1 MTRIPSAPLT
11 VIPAAGTQPVAP
23 AVSPPSSPAQAAAP
37 AAATDGVQTTAP
49 PTSDVPAVATALA
62 ATSPSAL
69 TATELN
75 TLLKNPQGLATFG
88 RVLQRSPELKAALKA
103 LPQGDAAI
111 AALEK
116 AATGRT
122 SKADIQK
129 VQSFLAA
136 AGKNIRY
143 AGHPTGI
150 DGIVGTRTQAALKS
164 LMLDHLPKPVVA
176 TPSQPT
182 APTPPTT
189 APVADPVTTAPLKV
203 ADIDAR
209 LGETRQPLN
218 AFAAVIKQDPRLRD
232 ALAATPRGAA
242 AVAALEGPSTPAKV
256 RAVQEF
262 LVNDHGKD
270 LAYRG
275 HATGIDSNYGTRT
288 YAALRDVVRAQVATL
303 NGETVAPRE
312 PFPRYDRMLEDN
324 LLDLTMAVGYDE
336 GIQGYQGAHLYEEYM
351 VRQKITDQGFVRDD
365 AKAKALLEKA
375 GQKVTGSYDSFYVK
389 ENVSTANGE
398 PVHAVIRLITS
409 GDGQRGA
416 ANKAAALEGMNQ
428 SDVFMYGGH
437 ARYGTGLDFDAN
449 YSVTIDWSGVPNAP
463 AEGKVHYNQYDTLKK
478 LLGGTDAAAIQRLE
492 QLKKQ
497 GKVTVHESNDG
508 NIFMSEK
515 NQHPY
520 EFGSQL
526 METATA
532 GRTNSL
538 AEDIQGDKYRLWLF
552 NGCRTEDYYASLQAA
567 AKKNPALNE
576 QNLDLVLSNESLY
589 WNDISSSL
597 STFLEGV
604 VAQDSAVGLEQRL
617 EAVNIDAGK
626 NSHNFRGLQDNPR
639 SNPVKP

>member
-11 VIPAAGTQPVAP
+11 VIPAAGTQPAAA
-23 AVSPPSSPAQAAAP
+23 AVPPSSSPAP
-37 AAATDGVQTTAP
+37 AAAPTAAPDGVKTTAP
-49 PTSDVPAVATALA
+49 PASDVPAVATALA
-62 ATSPSAL
+62 ATAPVAL
-69 TATELN
+69 TASELN

-103 LPQGDAAI
+103 LPEGDAAI

-150 DGIVGTRTQAALKS
+150 DGIVGSRTQAALKS
-164 LMLDHLPKPVVA
+164 LMLDHLPKPVAA
-176 TPSQPT
+176 TP
-182 APTPPTT
+182 PTPPT
-189 APVADPVTTAPLKV
+189 APVADVAPSPLKV

-218 AFAAVIKQDPRLRD
+218 AFAAVIKQDPRLREV
-232 ALAATPRGAA
+232 LSATPRGAA
-242 AVAALEGPSTPAKV
+242 ALAALEGPPTSAKI

-262 LVNDHGKD
+262 LVKDHGKD

-275 HATGIDSNYGTRT
+275 HATGIDGDYGTRT

-303 NGETVAPRE
+303 NGETAAPRE
-312 PFPRYDRMLEDN
+312 PFPRYDRMFDDN
-324 LLDLTMAVGYDE
+324 LLDMTLAVGYDE
-336 GIQGYQGAHLYEEYM
+336 GIQGYQGANLYEEYM
-351 VRQKITDQGFVRDD
+351 VRQKITAQGFVRDD

-375 GQKVTGSYDSFYVK
+375 GQNVAGSYDSFYVK

-449 YSVTIDWSGVPNAP
+449 YAVTVDWTGVPNAP
-463 AEGKVHYNQYDTLKK
+463 AEGKVRYNQYDTLKK

-526 METATA
+526 MEAATA
-532 GRTNSL
+532 GRTNTL

-552 NGCRTEDYYASLQAA
+552 NGCRTEDYAASLQAA

-589 WNDISSSL
+589 WNDISTSL
-597 STFLEGV
+597 STFLEGI
-604 VAQDSAVGLEQRL
+604 VAQDSAVGLEHRL
-617 EAVNIDAGK
+617 ESVNIEAGK

>member
-1 MTRIPSAPLT
+1 MTRIPSAPLKVTSTANAQITAAPT
-11 VIPAAGTQPVAP
+11 VAAP
-23 AVSPPSSPAQAAAP
+23 SPPAQTTPSAAS
-37 AAATDGVQTTAP
+37 DGVKTTSP
-49 PTSDVPAVATALA
+49 PASEVPAVAN
-62 ATSPSAL
+62 AL
-69 TATELN
+69 TATPPPALTAAELN
-75 TLLKNPQGLATFG
+75 TLLKNPQGLTTFG

-116 AATGRT
+116 AAKGRT

-129 VQSFLAA
+129 VQAFLAA
-136 AGKNIRY
+136 AGKTIRY

-150 DGIVGTRTQAALKS
+150 DGIVGSRTQAALKS
-164 LMLDHLPKPVVA
+164 LMLDHLPKPTVL
-176 TPSQPT
+176 PL
-182 APTPPTT
+182 TPPQTT
-189 APVADPVTTAPLKV
+189 TPPAEPLPATPLKV

-209 LGETRQPLN
+209 LGEPRQPLST
-218 AFAAVIKQDPRLRD
+218 FAAVLKQDARLRE
-232 ALAATPRGAA
+232 ALSGTPRGAA
-242 AVAALEGPSTPAKV
+242 ALAALEGPPTQAKV
-256 RAVQEF
+256 RIIQDF

-275 HATGIDSNYGTRT
+275 HATGIDGDYGTRT

-303 NGETVAPRE
+303 NRETAAPRE
-312 PFPRYDRMLEDN
+312 PYPRNDRMLDDN
-324 LLDLTMAVGYDE
+324 LLDVTMAIGYDE

-351 VRQKITDQGFVRDD
+351 VRQKITAQGFVRDD

-375 GQKVTGSYDSFYVK
+375 GQNVAGSYDSFYVK

-449 YSVTIDWSGVPNAP
+449 YAVTIDWTGIANAP
-463 AEGKVHYNQYDTLKK
+463 AEGKVRYEQSDTLKK
-478 LLGGTDAAAIQRLE
+478 VLGGTDAAAIQRLD

-497 GKVTVHESNDG
+497 GKVTVHASNEG
-508 NIFMSEK
+508 NIFMSDK

-526 METATA
+526 MEAATA
-532 GRTNSL
+532 GRTNTL

-552 NGCRTEDYYASLQAA
+552 NGCRTEDYAAALQGA
-567 AKKNPALNE
+567 AKKNPALNA

-589 WNDISSSL
+589 WNDISTSL
-597 STFLEGV
+597 STFLEGI
-604 VAQDSAVGLEQRL
+604 VAQDSALGLEQRL
-617 EAVNIDAGK
+617 ESVNTDAGK
-626 NSHNFRGLQDNPR
+626 NTHNFRGLQDNPR